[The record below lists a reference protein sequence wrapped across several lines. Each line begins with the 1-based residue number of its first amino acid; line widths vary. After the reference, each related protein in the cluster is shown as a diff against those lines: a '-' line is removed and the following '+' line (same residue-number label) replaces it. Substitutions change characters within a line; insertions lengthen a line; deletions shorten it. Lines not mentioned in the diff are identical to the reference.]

1 MYNGG
6 TIFLG
11 TKLRL
16 PITVEASGNAI
27 GQEQFIIIY
36 VLVKIFDFVPVLW
49 SIYACNNPLTGM
61 VLTNFIP
68 VENSS
73 EFLWNCA
80 TANGMKTSDN
90 IVSITYSNKQ
100 VEWYAVSPA
109 NATTQLNS
117 DGITFYWMAI
127 N

>member
-1 MYNGG
+1 
-6 TIFLG
+6 
-11 TKLRL
+11 
-16 PITVEASGNAI
+16 
-27 GQEQFIIIY
+27 
-36 VLVKIFDFVPVLW
+36 
-49 SIYACNNPLTGM
+49 M

-80 TANGMKTSDN
+80 TANGMQTLDN

-109 NATTQLNS
+109 NATTQLNG